1 MEIIELLWNLCWIII
16 CFNSTWLSPWLG
28 RWLTIRHFHYRR
40 HFVWIFS
47 ILTIRHFHYRRHFV
61 WIISILTIRHF
72 YWAFCLVLR
81 IFCSD
86 HFVSISYLDLVF
98 WPFCVYVSD
107 LRIIS
112 AHLEYLL
119 GTYHSDPL
127 LLNCL
132 GIIFAFCI
140 LFFENCLALRRCAC
154 SWIAYKVTL
163 MEYKLWLQTQGPFN
177 LISRTLCD
185 GLDLVG
191 FFSYDFLAF

>member
-112 AHLEYLL
+112 AHLEYR
-119 GTYHSDPL
+119 
-127 LLNCL
+127 
-132 GIIFAFCI
+132 
-140 LFFENCLALRRCAC
+140 LALIILTLYCL
-154 SWIAYKVTL
+154 IAWESSLHFVFYSLRIAV
-163 MEYKLWLQTQGPFN
+163 
-177 LISRTLCD
+177 SH
-185 GLDLVG
+185 
-191 FFSYDFLAF
+191 